1 VSLDAV
7 RLADLIA
14 AHGRVVRIVVAEV
27 HGSAPREVGA
37 SVTVWEDDFGA
48 GQEGTI
54 GGGTLEFEAVH
65 IARKMLADGVLRRT
79 QTLSLGPDMGQ
90 CCGGR
95 VKLLWEA
102 YEVAPTGRIHA
113 RATLDAEMPLAVSR
127 LLAEARNG
135 SGATGL
141 PRPELIGGWMIE
153 PILTA
158 RTPVWIWGA
167 GHVGRALVAA
177 LSPLPQLALTWL
189 DTGPERFPD
198 TIPAG
203 VTALPAPELA
213 QAMRLAPK
221 DAHHVVL
228 TYSHA
233 LDLALCD
240 AGLSHGFTRFGLI
253 GSHTKWA
260 RFRSRLQQAGHA
272 RTEIER
278 IRCPIGDKTLGK
290 HPAVIALGVAA
301 QIASDVAL
309 GSRMTGQL
317 GDRDEHAVS
326 GA

>member
-1 VSLDAV
+1 MLRDLV
-7 RLADLIA
+7 RASQKSAIVYSWRDKEGTSTGSFA
-14 AHGRVVRIVVAEV
+14 AHI
-27 HGSAPREVGA
+27 S
-37 SVTVWEDDFGA
+37 
-48 GQEGTI
+48 
-54 GGGTLEFEAVH
+54 
-65 IARKMLADGVLRRT
+65 K
-79 QTLSLGPDMGQ
+79 
-90 CCGGR
+90 
-95 VKLLWEA
+95 
-102 YEVAPTGRIHA
+102 
-113 RATLDAEMPLAVSR
+113 
-127 LLAEARNG
+127 
-135 SGATGL
+135 
-141 PRPELIGGWMIE
+141 
-153 PILTA
+153 
-158 RTPVWIWGA
+158 
-167 GHVGRALVAA
+167 
-177 LSPLPQLALTWL
+177 
-189 DTGPERFPD
+189 
-198 TIPAG
+198 
-203 VTALPAPELA
+203 ALPAPELA